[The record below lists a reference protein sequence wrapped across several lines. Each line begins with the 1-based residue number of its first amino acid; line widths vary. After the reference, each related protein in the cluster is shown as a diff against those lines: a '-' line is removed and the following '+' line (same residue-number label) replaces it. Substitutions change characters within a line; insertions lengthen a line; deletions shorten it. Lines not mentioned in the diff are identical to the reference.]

1 MLAKLRELFH
11 DKDVLNRIF
20 FTFAIFLVYRIGSAI
35 TIPGVNVSDSAFA
48 AGDALGMLN
57 LMGGGALQSFS
68 LFALGVSPYIT
79 AQIIV
84 QLLSMDVLPVL
95 TELSKEGETGRRKIN
110 MVSRTL
116 TLVLGAV
123 QAYGIISTMISS
135 QGLTLNDTSVWG
147 YIRIIVYLLAGS
159 MLLIW
164 MGDQITTKGIGNGI
178 SMIIFAG
185 IAAGFPQQIGEAFST
200 YFASKINTSNAA
212 LILEGSAQLVVYLLA
227 FFLIIVFVTFM
238 EKSVRKLP
246 VSHSNTSQTFQSETQ
261 QASFLPIK
269 INSAGVIPII
279 FASSVMMAPSI
290 IISLFVGSGTTPGW
304 AQTLEDV
311 FNYQVMTDMGGGV
324 SFPWGLIIYLFLIIA
339 FSYFYSNIQI
349 NPERIAENFQ
359 NSGTYITGL
368 RPGSETS
375 RYISKV
381 LNRVT
386 FIGSLALAF
395 VACLPV
401 VLSLFGVVPQ
411 SLALGGS
418 GLIIVVG
425 VGLEV
430 WNQLDGILASK
441 SYSSTRS
448 LAASQGA

>member
-1 MLAKLRELFH
+1 MLAKLREMFH

-35 TIPGVNVSDSAFA
+35 TVPGVTVSDSAFS
-48 AGDALGMLN
+48 AGDALSMLN

-79 AQIIV
+79 AEIIV

-110 MVSRTL
+110 MVSRIL

-123 QAYGIISTMISS
+123 QAYGIIATMISS
-135 QGLTLNDTSVWG
+135 QGLTLSDTSVWG
-147 YIRIIVYLLAGS
+147 YIKIIVYLLAGS

-164 MGDQITTKGIGNGI
+164 MGDQVTSKGICNGI

-185 IAAGFPQQIGEAFST
+185 IAAGFPSQIYSAFTT
-200 YFASKINTSNAA
+200 YFASKLNTSNAS
-212 LILEGSAQLVVYLLA
+212 LILEGTVQLLVYLLA

-246 VSHSNTSQTFQSETQ
+246 VSHSNTSQTFQSENQ
-261 QASFLPIK
+261 QSSFLPIK
-269 INSAGVIPII
+269 INSSGVIPII
-279 FASSVMMAPSI
+279 FASSVLMAPSI
-290 IISLFVGSGTTPGW
+290 IISLFVGTGTVPAW
-304 AQTLEDV
+304 AQTLENV
-311 FNYQVMTDMGGGV
+311 FNYQVMVDMGGGV
-324 SFPWGLIIYLFLIIA
+324 SFPWGLIIYLVLIIA

-368 RPGSETS
+368 RPGSETA

-386 FIGSLALAF
+386 FLGSAALAV
-395 VACLPV
+395 VACLPI
-401 VLSLFGVVPQ
+401 VLSISGAVPQ
-411 SLALGGS
+411 SLAIGGS

-441 SYSSTRS
+441 SYSSVR
-448 LAASQGA
+448 AVPQQ

>member
-1 MLAKLRELFH
+1 MLAKLRQLFH

-35 TIPGVNVSDSAFA
+35 TVPGVTVSDSAFDS
-48 AGDALGMLN
+48 GDALNMLN

-79 AQIIV
+79 SQIIV

-95 TELSKEGETGRRKIN
+95 TELTKEGETGRRKIN
-110 MVSRTL
+110 MVSRIL

-123 QAYGIISTMISS
+123 QAYGIIVTMVNS
-135 QGLTLNDTSVWG
+135 QGLTMDDTSVWG
-147 YIRIIVYLLAGS
+147 YIKLIVYLLAGS

-164 MGDQITTKGIGNGI
+164 MGDQITAKGIGNGI

-185 IAAGFPQQIGEAFST
+185 IAAGFPQQIYEAFTT
-200 YFASKINTSNAA
+200 YFASKINTSNAS
-212 LILEGSAQLVVYLLA
+212 LILEGSVQLILYLLA
-227 FFLIIVFVTFM
+227 FFLIIVFVTFI

-246 VSHSNTSQTFQSETQ
+246 VSHANTSQTYQSDDQ
-261 QASFLPIK
+261 QSSFLPIK

-279 FASSVMMAPSI
+279 FASSVMIAPSI
-290 IISLFVGSGTTPGW
+290 LVSLFVGDNTVPGW
-304 AQTLEDV
+304 AQQMEDV
-311 FNYQVMTDMGGGV
+311 FNYQIMTTMPGDWE
-324 SFPWGLIIYLFLIIA
+324 FPWGLLIYLALIIA

-368 RPGSETS
+368 RPGSETA

-386 FIGSLALAF
+386 FIGSMALAL

-401 VLSLFGVVPQ
+401 ALSLSGAVPS
-411 SLALGGS
+411 SLAIGGS

-425 VGLEV
+425 VALEV

-441 SYSSTRS
+441 SYSQTRQEPQ
-448 LAASQGA
+448 AIGA